1 MTEIAVRRRSA
12 LPPTH
17 PGELLREE
25 LLPAMGLSVS
35 EAARRLRVSRQ
46 TLHALLAERTAVTP
60 EMALRLGKFCGNGPA
75 IWLRLQQ
82 EFDLRRAERR
92 LRTEL
97 RAIVAPSRGARTR
110 PTSVPARGTRR
121 AV

>member
-1 MTEIAVRRRSA
+1 MREIKVRHRSA

-25 LLPAMGLSVS
+25 LLPALGLSVT

-46 TLHALLAERTAVTP
+46 TLHALLGERTSVTP
-60 EMALRLGKFCGNGPA
+60 EMALRLGKFCGNGPT

-82 EFDLRRAERR
+82 EHDLRRAEAR
-92 LRTEL
+92 LRAEL
-97 RAIVAPSRGARTR
+97 AAIETTAAS
-110 PTSVPARGTRR
+110 TRR
-121 AV
+121 AS

>member
-1 MTEIAVRRRSA
+1 MREIPVRRRSA

-25 LLPAMGLSVS
+25 ILPALGLSVS
-35 EAARRLRVSRQ
+35 ATARRLRVSRQ

-60 EMALRLGKFCGNGPA
+60 EMALRLGKFCGNGPT

-82 EFDLRRAERR
+82 EHDLRRAEAR
-92 LRTEL
+92 LHAEL
-97 RAIVAPSRGARTR
+97 AAIETAAGAS
-110 PTSVPARGTRR
+110 PRR
-121 AV
+121 AS